1 MAGRTPSAG
10 TQAGSGAR
18 PLRDTGPRSP
28 LGPRP
33 PRASVLVSLPWS
45 WEPPA
50 VGMTP
55 LPASCSGQNSEPRR
69 SLKPGRVHRA
79 RPSSSRDAAGRHP
92 TWPHRGSP
100 CSPRLLHRQ
109 PPSLTLQPPLP
120 ALPYEPRTV
129 NFPPPCVSS
138 SPHFLPP
145 ARTLLGLPQAP
156 RPGGPPRRPD
166 RPARLLPTCPRGPL
180 QERKPGAGA
189 TGKQPSGRGGPQ
201 TSSPCSWST
210 PTAA

>member
-33 PRASVLVSLPWS
+33 PRVSVLVSLPWS

-55 LPASCSGQNSEPRR
+55 LPASCSGQNSELRR

-79 RPSSSRDAAGRHP
+79 SLQQQRCCREAPDVAAPRVSLLPAPPAP
-92 TWPHRGSP
+92 TA
-100 CSPRLLHRQ
+100 
-109 PPSLTLQPPLP
+109 PSLTLQPPLP
-120 ALPYEPRTV
+120 APPYEPRTV

-156 RPGGPPRRPD
+156 RPGGPPRRPG
-166 RPARLLPTCPRGPL
+166 RPARLLPTCPWGPL

-201 TSSPCSWST
+201 TSSPCSRST